1 MQQLPDWLD
10 TIYHSGAF
18 PYVSDLFPKL
28 GDTVTIQVRVG
39 QNAPIKRLFLR
50 TFPDGEQ
57 HFAPMQRAESGYYA
71 AALKIAEPVVHY
83 RIVLES
89 ADGLFWLTAKGA
101 QLHEPLDTFD
111 FRIIADY
118 HAPNWLHATVFY
130 QIFPDR
136 FANGDPANDIQP
148 EDFEYRGQRP
158 RTFGWEEPPDSDT
171 IFPLVFYGGDLIG
184 VRQRLDHIENL
195 GINAIYFN
203 PLFTSK
209 SNHKYDGSDY
219 DHVDPTLG
227 GDGALESLR
236 EELTRRNMR
245 YMLDIVPNHCG
256 FSHPWFQKAQ
266 ADRTALEAE
275 FFTFSKH
282 PNQYATWLGVWSL
295 PKLNYNSVEL
305 RRRMY
310 GNADGILRK
319 WLVGGFSAD
328 GWRVD
333 VANMLGRQGETQIG
347 DEVSQEI
354 RAAVKGTRPNAY
366 LLGENFFDATS
377 QLQGDQYDGA
387 MNYAGFTHP
396 LLYWLIG
403 FHLRAWGLGEEIWSD
418 VPFSTEALI
427 DTWRERMAVIPWQ
440 IQLQQFNLLGSHD
453 TPRIRSL
460 VNGDDARH
468 RLAVAV
474 LLTFPGV
481 PSIYYG
487 DEIGMVDDPHL
498 RQRGCMIWDE
508 DRWNVDLLAFYR
520 ELITLRRAS
529 SALQV
534 GSFQIVG
541 AANDWFAYLRQSETD
556 TILLIANR
564 GDALANFAL
573 PLQTT
578 NLEDGTQL
586 TVIGRQQTITVKD
599 RSIRLAEL
607 PNGALILRTINTRS

>member
-1 MQQLPDWLD
+1 MQQLPNWLNS
-10 TIYHSGAF
+10 IYHSGAS
-18 PYVSDLFPKL
+18 PYVSILYPKL
-28 GDTVTIQVRVG
+28 GESITIRVRVAAD
-39 QNAPIKRLFLR
+39 APIKRLFLR

-57 HFAPMQRAESGYYA
+57 HFALMRRNGMGWYETT
-71 AALKIAEPVVHY
+71 LNIAEPVVHY
-83 RIVLES
+83 RFVVES

-101 QLHEPLDTFD
+101 QLHEPLDSFD

-118 HAPNWLHATVFY
+118 TAPTWLHETVFY

-136 FANGDPANDIQP
+136 FANGDPSSDIQP
-148 EDFEYRGQRP
+148 HDFEYRGQRP
-158 RTFGWEEPPDSDT
+158 RTFAWEQPPDPAT

-184 VRQRLDHIENL
+184 VRQRLNHIEQL

-219 DHVDPTLG
+219 DHVDPSLG
-227 GDGALESLR
+227 GDAALESLR
-236 EELTRRNMR
+236 EELTRRGMR

-256 FSHPWFQKAQ
+256 YAHPWFQAAQ
-266 ADRTALEAE
+266 ADADAPEAE

-282 PNQYATWLGVWSL
+282 PDEYATWLGVWSL
-295 PKLNYNSVEL
+295 PKLNYNSAEL

-310 GNADGILRK
+310 GNSDAVLRK
-319 WLVGGFSAD
+319 WLTGGFSAD

-347 DEVSQEI
+347 DEISQEI
-354 RAAVKGTRPNAY
+354 RAAVKATNPNAY
-366 LLGENFFDATS
+366 LLGENFFDATP
-377 QLQGDQYDGA
+377 QLQGNQYDGA

-396 LLYWLIG
+396 LLYWLLG
-403 FHLRAWGLGEEIWSD
+403 FHLKAWGLGEELWSD
-418 VPFSTEALI
+418 VPFSTQALI

-460 VNGDDARH
+460 VKGDDALQ

-474 LLTFPGV
+474 LLTFPGI

-487 DEIGMVDDPHL
+487 DEIGMVDDEHL
-498 RQRGCMIWDE
+498 DQRGCMIWDE
-508 DRWNVDLLAFYR
+508 DRWDHDLLGFYR
-520 ELITLRRAS
+520 EMIALRRTS
-529 SALQV
+529 SALQT
-534 GSFQIVG
+534 GSFQVISADG
-541 AANDWFAYLRQSETD
+541 DHFAYIRQSDSD

-564 GDALANFAL
+564 GNALPNFTLPLNNTTLAN
-573 PLQTT
+573 
-578 NLEDGTQL
+578 GTML
-586 TVIGRQQTITVKD
+586 TMIDSQQTVTVQNQSITL
-599 RSIRLAEL
+599 STLAKG
-607 PNGALILRTINTRS
+607 PTIFRKGA

>member
-1 MQQLPDWLD
+1 MQQLPNWLT

-28 GDTVTIQVRVG
+28 GDTVTIRVRVAPD
-39 QNAPIKRLFLR
+39 APIKRLFLR

-57 HFAPMQRAESGYYA
+57 HFAPMQRVESGFYE

-83 RIVLES
+83 RFVVES
-89 ADGLFWLTAKGA
+89 AEGLFWLTAKGA

-111 FRIIADY
+111 FRIIANY
-118 HAPNWLHATVFY
+118 TTPSWLHETVFY

-148 EDFEYRGQRP
+148 ADFEYRGARP
-158 RTFGWEEPPDSDT
+158 KTFAWEQPPDPET
-171 IFPLVFYGGDLIG
+171 IFPLVFYGGDLVG
-184 VRQRLDHIENL
+184 VRQRLNHIENL

-219 DHVDPTLG
+219 DHVDPSLG
-227 GDGALESLR
+227 GDVALVSLR
-236 EELTRRNMR
+236 EELTKRDMR

-256 FSHPWFQKAQ
+256 YAHPWFQAAQ
-266 ADRTALEAE
+266 ASLDAPEAE
-275 FFTFSKH
+275 FFTFGNH
-282 PNQYATWLGVWSL
+282 PDDYATWLGVWSL
-295 PKLNYNSVEL
+295 PKLNYNSAEL

-319 WLVGGFSAD
+319 WLTGGFSAD

-347 DEVSQEI
+347 DEISQEI
-354 RAAVKGTRPNAY
+354 RAAVKETNPDAY
-366 LLGENFFDATS
+366 LLGENFFDATP
-377 QLQGDQYDGA
+377 QLQGDQYDGS

-403 FHLRAWGLGEEIWSD
+403 FHLKAWGLGEEIWSD
-418 VPFSTEALI
+418 VPFSTQALI

-460 VNGDDARH
+460 VKGDDALH

-474 LLTFPGV
+474 LITFPGV

-487 DEIGMVDDPHL
+487 DEIGMVDDEYL
-498 RQRGCMIWDE
+498 DQRGCMIWDE
-508 DRWNVDLLAFYR
+508 ERWNHELHQFYR
-520 ELITLRRAS
+520 EMIELRRTS
-529 SALQV
+529 SALQL
-534 GSFQIVG
+534 GSFQVVDVQG
-541 AANDWFAYLRQSETD
+541 DWFAYVRQSGNE

-564 GDALANFAL
+564 GDTLTNFSLDLHAANVSDGSQFVVVGN
-573 PLQTT
+573 QQMVTV
-578 NLEDGTQL
+578 LEHVVSL
-586 TVIGRQQTITVKD
+586 T
-599 RSIRLAEL
+599 EL
-607 PNGALILRTINTRS
+607 PKGAMLLRSGSAA

>member
-1 MQQLPDWLD
+1 MQQLPNWLD
-10 TIYHSGAF
+10 TIFHSGAT
-18 PYVSDLFPKL
+18 PYVSDLYPKL
-28 GDTVTIQVRVG
+28 GDSVTIRVRV
-39 QNAPIKRLFLR
+39 APDVPIKRLFLR

-57 HFAPMQRAESGYYA
+57 HFAPLKSAENGWYEA
-71 AALKIAEPVVHY
+71 QLTIAEPVVHY
-83 RIVLES
+83 RFVVES

-111 FRIIADY
+111 FRIIANY
-118 HAPNWLHATVFY
+118 TAPDWLHETVFY

-136 FANGDPANDIQP
+136 FANGDPANDIKP
-148 EDFEYRGQRP
+148 SDFEYRGQRP
-158 RTFGWEEPPDSDT
+158 KTFAWEQPPDPDT
-171 IFPLVFYGGDLIG
+171 IFSLIFYGGDLVG
-184 VRQRLDHIENL
+184 VRQRLSHIEML

-219 DHVDPTLG
+219 DHVDPSLG
-227 GDGALESLR
+227 GDAALERLR
-236 EELTRRNMR
+236 EELTQRDMR

-256 FSHPWFQKAQ
+256 YAHPWF
-266 ADRTALEAE
+266 TAAREDPTAPEAE
-275 FFTFSKH
+275 FFTFSSH
-282 PNQYATWLGVWSL
+282 PDQYATWLGVWSL
-295 PKLNYNSVEL
+295 PKLNYNSAEL

-310 GNADGILRK
+310 GNADGVLRK
-319 WLVGGFSAD
+319 WLTGGFSAD

-347 DEVSQEI
+347 DEISQEI
-354 RAAVKGTRPNAY
+354 RAAVKETNPNAY

-377 QLQGDQYDGA
+377 QLQGNQYDGA

-418 VPFSTEALI
+418 VPFSTQALV

-460 VNGDDARH
+460 VKEDDALH

-498 RQRGCMIWDE
+498 DQRGCMIWDE
-508 DRWNVDLLAFYR
+508 DRWDNDLLAFYR
-520 ELITLRRAS
+520 EMIGLRRTS

-534 GSFQIVG
+534 GSFEVIS
-541 AANDWFAYLRQSETD
+541 AESDHFAYLRQSPDEI
-556 TILLIANR
+556 ILLIANR
-564 GDALANFAL
+564 GAPIENFTLSLAM
-573 PLQTT
+573 T
-578 NLEDGTQL
+578 NLADGLQL
-586 TVIGRQQTITVKD
+586 SRFGTSQTVTIQD
-599 RSIRLAEL
+599 RSLVLSEM
-607 PNGALILRTINTRS
+607 PKGALIFRS